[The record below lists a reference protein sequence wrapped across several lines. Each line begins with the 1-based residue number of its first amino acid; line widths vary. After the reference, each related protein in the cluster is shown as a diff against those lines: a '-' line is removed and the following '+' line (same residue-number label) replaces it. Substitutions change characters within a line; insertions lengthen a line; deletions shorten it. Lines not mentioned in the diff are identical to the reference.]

1 MRKRYFLFLL
11 LFLVNTNSCK
21 KENLII
27 IEGVESIV
35 LDCLTP
41 IEEHQVINQAEEY
54 SLLLNEYRDNAQN
67 CLSYISPQVDFNEK
81 TLLGQRIE
89 VTACNVSSVSEV
101 FADPDQKQYI
111 YQLQVNLEGECEI
124 LFEKMVWIVVPKLPD
139 NYTVAFRA
147 NYERTK

>member
-11 LFLVNTNSCK
+11 LFLVSTNSCK